1 MLKKSI
7 LMIVRFLTSLRWFV
21 NPVVYGGYTV
31 TLLQPELVNKRYLR
45 ALLQPTTVDALP
57 PPPPPPPGRSALQT
71 WPILRISG
79 DAAYVLAWAGVWRMA
94 YELLINHLA
103 CDLHLGPGFRQE
115 NVVKSM

>member
-1 MLKKSI
+1 
-7 LMIVRFLTSLRWFV
+7 MIVRFLTSLRWFV

-31 TLLQPELVNKRYLR
+31 TLLQP
-45 ALLQPTTVDALP
+45 TTVDAL

-79 DAAYVLAWAGVWRMA
+79 DAADVLAWAGVWRMA